1 MSSSR
6 LTGVRKS
13 PLVRLLLIAI
23 GVTVLILAALVV
35 PPWLR
40 ATIPEREFRHA
51 ARAILLAAQP
61 AYGAMLALVI
71 GGMAVLGGMVIR
83 ARRRGD
89 ARPLLARML
98 LLCASGLLA
107 IIVAEGAAAV
117 WKVRT
122 HRHPA
127 LPVLSTR
134 SGGTER
140 DEINIAVIGDSAA
153 LGLPFEKWL
162 STGHIV
168 AWQLGEALSGRKFRL
183 DVLAEPGVH
192 LEWMHQKLAA
202 SRKRIDLLIIFSGHN
217 EFTYRYSWSRSPEY
231 YTDEIP
237 FRPDRIL
244 KRLAERFSPLCCM
257 IQEGIEAIGLGDLP
271 PPEVTRELVDV
282 PACTA
287 DEYAERKDDF
297 RCRLESIVAHCERT
311 DTLAVFLIPPSN
323 DSGFEPNRS
332 TLPATTPRSEREA
345 FTSRFLTVRAGE
357 ESDPAR
363 ATQSYRAILAD
374 QPDFA
379 EAHFRLARLLERSGN
394 RREAEPHFRAAR
406 DLDGL
411 LMRCPGDFQE
421 VYREVAAR
429 HPQALLIDGHAALA
443 VASPGGILGDE
454 LFLDAMHP
462 TVRGHA
468 LLAQAVLEGLRQRR
482 AFGWPEGTPAVNVS
496 PAACATHFQLDSE
509 TWKVACDWGAT
520 FYERTAHIRY
530 DPSERLAWITRY
542 REAKSAI
549 ARGSDPAQ
557 IGLPGIGVPQR
568 TMQGGAFKAPVE
580 RMTR

>member
-1 MSSSR
+1 MSWPSRESTSSGCTR
-6 LTGVRKS
+6 NWPNT
-13 PLVRLLLIAI
+13 A
-23 GVTVLILAALVV
+23 
-35 PPWLR
+35 
-40 ATIPEREFRHA
+40 
-51 ARAILLAAQP
+51 
-61 AYGAMLALVI
+61 
-71 GGMAVLGGMVIR
+71 GG
-83 ARRRGD
+83 
-89 ARPLLARML
+89 
-98 LLCASGLLA
+98 S
-107 IIVAEGAAAV
+107 IV
-117 WKVRT
+117 
-122 HRHPA
+122 
-127 LPVLSTR
+127 
-134 SGGTER
+134 
-140 DEINIAVIGDSAA
+140 
-153 LGLPFEKWL
+153 
-162 STGHIV
+162 
-168 AWQLGEALSGRKFRL
+168 
-183 DVLAEPGVH
+183 
-192 LEWMHQKLAA
+192 
-202 SRKRIDLLIIFSGHN
+202 LIIFSGHN

-237 FRPDRIL
+237 FRPGRLL
-244 KRLAERFSPLCCM
+244 KKLAVRFSPLCGM
-257 IQEGIEAIGLGDLP
+257 IQEGIEANGLGDPP
-271 PPEVTRELVDV
+271 PPEVTRQLVDV
-282 PACTA
+282 PACTTV
-287 DEYAERKDDF
+287 EYAERKDDF
-297 RCRLESIVAHCERT
+297 RRRLEAIVAHCERT
-311 DTLAVFLIPPSN
+311 GTLAVLLVPPGN

-332 TLPATTPRSEREA
+332 TLPATTPRAEREA

-363 ATQSYRAILAD
+363 ATESYRAILAD
-374 QPDFA
+374 QPGFA

-394 RREAEPHFRAAR
+394 RREAEPHYRAAR

-429 HPQALLIDGHAALA
+429 HPQALLIDGQAALA
-443 VASPGGILGDE
+443 AASPGGILGDE

-549 ARGSDPAQ
+549 AQGTDPAQ
-557 IGLPGIGVPQR
+557 LGLPGIGVSQG
-568 TMQGGAFKAPVE
+568 TMQGGAFKGQSD

>member
-1 MSSSR
+1 M
-6 LTGVRKS
+6 
-13 PLVRLLLIAI
+13 
-23 GVTVLILAALVV
+23 

-40 ATIPEREFRHA
+40 ATIPEREFRRA
-51 ARAILLAAQP
+51 ARAILLVAQP
-61 AYGAMLALVI
+61 VYGTMLALVTA
-71 GGMAVLGGMVIR
+71 GMAVLGGMVIR
-83 ARRRGD
+83 ARRRG
-89 ARPLLARML
+89 AGRPLLARML

-107 IIVAEGAAAV
+107 IIVAEGAAAA
-117 WKVRT
+117 WRART

-134 SGGTER
+134 SSGSDS
-140 DEINIAVIGDSAA
+140 DEINIAVIGGSAA
-153 LGLPFEKWL
+153 YGLPFEKWL

-168 AWQLGEALSGRKFRL
+168 AWKLGEAIPGRRVQL

-192 LEWMHQKLAA
+192 LERMHQKLADY
-202 SRKRIDLLIIFSGHN
+202 RRRIDLLIIYSGHN

-237 FRPDRIL
+237 IRPGRIL
-244 KRLAERFSPLCCM
+244 KRLAVRFSPLCGM
-257 IQEGIEAIGLGDLP
+257 IQEGIEANGLGDPP
-271 PPEVTRELVDV
+271 PPEVTRQLVDV
-282 PACTA
+282 PACTP

-297 RCRLESIVAHCERT
+297 RRRLEAIVAHCERT
-311 DTLAVFLIPPSN
+311 GTLAVLLIPPGN

-332 TLPATTPRSEREA
+332 TLPAATPRAEREA
-345 FTSRFLTVRAGE
+345 FTGRFLAVRAGE

-363 ATQSYRAILAD
+363 ATESYRAILAD
-374 QPDFA
+374 QPGFA

-394 RREAEPHFRAAR
+394 RREAEPHYRAAR

-411 LMRCPGDFQE
+411 PMRCPGDFQE
-421 VYREVAAR
+421 IYREVAAR
-429 HPQALLIDGHAALA
+429 HPQALLIDGQAALA
-443 VASPGGILGDE
+443 AASPGGILGDE

-482 AFGWPEGTPAVNVS
+482 AFGWPEDTPVVNVD
-496 PAACATHFQLDSE
+496 PAACATHFHLDSE

-530 DPSERLAWITRY
+530 DPSERLAWITSLSPGEKRHHPGW
-542 REAKSAI
+542 RPDAGRSAGHRRD
-549 ARGSDPAQ
+549 A
-557 IGLPGIGVPQR
+557 
-568 TMQGGAFKAPVE
+568 KAPCKE
-580 RMTR
+580 ARSKPRGT